1 MNLDGAVIDSSV
13 IGGTTPAAG
22 TFTTLT
28 ANTSI
33 TGTLATAAQPN
44 ITSVGTLTGFT
55 STGIDD
61 NATSTAITIDSSENV
76 GIGTSNPTSL
86 LNIDKAQAA
95 ETIFRVSNTST
106 SAGSSAVMTAEGSSN
121 KSIDV
126 GIRSVNDSAYGA
138 LDAESGFVWYDGST
152 SLVLGATNAAGI
164 IKFNTGGISERMRID
179 SSGNLLVGTTE
190 SNPTSSAVNVAGQA
204 FSTTGGVRSTVASNP
219 AGTFNRKTDDG
230 DIVIFRKDGTTVG
243 SIGTYA
249 GHLRLG
255 SGSANLLCVNAQGF
269 LPAISDGT
277 ASNGSL
283 DLGEAGRR
291 FKNLYLS
298 GGVYVG
304 GTTSANYLDDY
315 EEGTW
320 TPVASGTGYSFGT
333 HSGAYVKVGD
343 LVYVTASIVIT
354 TVGTNTSSIGLS
366 GFPFTSYGLHQAG
379 IARESATSG
388 KLFVVQINLNNTLG
402 SINSMDGIASG
413 SNKIFTTDTYAL
425 SLTYRTS

>member
-1 MNLDGAVIDSSV
+1 
-13 IGGTTPAAG
+13 
-22 TFTTLT
+22 
-28 ANTSI
+28 
-33 TGTLATAAQPN
+33 
-44 ITSVGTLTGFT
+44 
-55 STGIDD
+55 
-61 NATSTAITIDSSENV
+61 
-76 GIGTSNPTSL
+76 
-86 LNIDKAQAA
+86 
-95 ETIFRVSNTST
+95 
-106 SAGSSAVMTAEGSSN
+106 
-121 KSIDV
+121 
-126 GIRSVNDSAYGA
+126 
-138 LDAESGFVWYDGST
+138 
-152 SLVLGATNAAGI
+152 
-164 IKFNTGGISERMRID
+164 MRID